1 MQTHVLTKELLRCGN
16 VWNDKDGEKKEGG
29 SDSTFDNCF
38 TTISRKAVNHQTLF
52 EKE

>member
-1 MQTHVLTKELLRCGN
+1 MCLQKELLRCGN